1 MERREQVLAHAVHE
15 IAAIDEILLAQRE
28 QVAAV
33 APFGRRGQA
42 KQELRAEI
50 GDQLAVGRRG
60 GVVELVDDEVVEGVR
75 REALQMLA
83 PAKDPGRNRVA
94 TLAADASRRAALLVA
109 YIRPVC
115 ALLAPCRAG
124 ASTPKV
130 PTLFRPGSYAFG
142 SRQIRLQHPDP

>member
-1 MERREQVLAHAVHE
+1 MAAAAGKDVIAVEESVIRECNSAPSGSNKGTSASPWRFRNTQVP
-15 IAAIDEILLAQRE
+15 IR
-28 QVAAV
+28 
-33 APFGRRGQA
+33 
-42 KQELRAEI
+42 
-50 GDQLAVGRRG
+50 DQLAVGRRG

-83 PAKDPGRNRVA
+83 PAKDPDRNSVA

-115 ALLAPCRAG
+115 ALLAPYRAG
-124 ASTPKV
+124 ASTRKV

-142 SRQIRLQHPDP
+142 SRRIRLRHPDP